1 MPAADSGLNYGW
13 NIMEG
18 RHCFLEPSCDSIG
31 LTAPA
36 YEYNHDEGCSI
47 TGGLIYRGAV
57 MPDLRGHYFFS
68 DYCTGFL
75 RSFRYADGAV
85 TETTSWDAGNLG
97 RITSFGAD
105 ATGEL
110 YVTNSGGQ
118 VLKLVPAS

>member
-1 MPAADSGLNYGW
+1 
-13 NIMEG
+13 
-18 RHCFLEPSCDSIG
+18 
-31 LTAPA
+31 
-36 YEYNHDEGCSI
+36 
-47 TGGLIYRGAV
+47 